1 MVLAKMSQASE
12 SRLIKQL
19 QGHGFNRPSN
29 GKRFRVKQ
37 ERSKFKGSTSVN
49 PLYGKVPHIIA
60 QGAEFINPSHF
71 AEVYNL
77 NHQGQCPKTLKVPKD
92 LKESK
97 VEALFGEFVN
107 KNGYKYMQC
116 GNPQLIPCIEN
127 LWMVLHQKTQLP
139 SSHLIPIAKTKN
151 IVCEKKGSHVMNWV

>member
-1 MVLAKMSQASE
+1 MIMVLAQMSQANGSK
-12 SRLIKQL
+12 LNKQL
-19 QGHGFNRPSN
+19 QGQGFNRPSN

-37 ERSKFKGSTSVN
+37 EGSKFKGSTCVN

-77 NHQGQCPKTLKVPKD
+77 NHQGQCPKTLKVLKD
-92 LKESK
+92 LEESK
-97 VEALFGEFVN
+97 VEALFGELVN

-116 GNPQLIPCIEN
+116 GDP
-127 LWMVLHQKTQLP
+127 
-139 SSHLIPIAKTKN
+139 
-151 IVCEKKGSHVMNWV
+151 